1 MLKSIR
7 GSALRHALGRFSQF
21 IQFFRSPGVK
31 KILSPSEAIL
41 QCRDWKRNGRRI
53 VLVSGHFALLH
64 PGHIRLLEQARSY
77 GDLLLVLLASDASS
91 AAGNQSL
98 ESLAPLAE
106 RAEILAALAAVD
118 FVTNYDGPSPEPL
131 AAKLSPDV
139 IVTGADS
146 SSASLAGQATLSA
159 KSPGAQIVRLPLEPG
174 YSTKL
179 LLERI
184 AQLPA

>member
-1 MLKSIR
+1 MKKVL
-7 GSALRHALGRFSQF
+7 SQ
-21 IQFFRSPGVK
+21 
-31 KILSPSEAIL
+31 SEAIL
-41 QCRDWKRNGRRI
+41 QCREWKRNGRRI

-64 PGHIRLLEQARSY
+64 PGHVRLLEQARSY
-77 GDLLLVLLASDASS
+77 GDILLVAVSSGASADR
-91 AAGNQSL
+91 NDML
-98 ESLAPLAE
+98 ESLAPLPE

-118 FVTNYDGPSPEPL
+118 FVTSYDSPSAAPL
-131 AAKLSPDV
+131 IAQLSPDV

-146 SSASLAGQATLSA
+146 STSSTHSGQRTS
-159 KSPGAQIVRLPLEPG
+159 SSNPGPEIVHLPLEPG

>member
-1 MLKSIR
+1 M
-7 GSALRHALGRFSQF
+7 
-21 IQFFRSPGVK
+21 K
-31 KILSPSEAIL
+31 KILSQSEAIL
-41 QCRDWKRNGRRI
+41 QSRDWKRSGRRI

-77 GDLLLVLLASDASS
+77 GDVLLVALSSNASS
-91 AAGNQSL
+91 TGYETL
-98 ESLAPLAE
+98 DSLAPLAE

-118 FVTNYDGPSPEPL
+118 FVTNYDGPSPDPFL
-131 AAKLSPDV
+131 AQLSPDV
-139 IVTGADS
+139 IVTGAES
-146 SSASLAGQATLSA
+146 SSASYFRQATHSS
-159 KSPGAQIVRLPLEPG
+159 KSSGPEIVRLPLEPG